1 MDPMLELARNMA
13 KFAHETQT
21 KPGDSVALSFC
32 IATVKGY
39 ANGKIQVQKPFDNTV
54 LELRY
59 VPSAGNLAVNSS
71 CFVLIPGSMSNAIVI
86 GDAALQ
92 NL

>member
-13 KFAHETQT
+13 KFAHETET
-21 KPGDSVALSFC
+21 KPGNNLSLSFC
-32 IATVKGY
+32 IATVIGY
-39 ANGKIQVQKPFDNTV
+39 SGGKIQVQRPFDNTV
-54 LELRY
+54 LSLRY
-59 VPSAGNLAVNSS
+59 VPSAGSLAVNTP
-71 CFVLIPGSMSNAIVI
+71 CFVLIPGSMSNAIVL

>member
-1 MDPMLELARNMA
+1 MDPMLELARNVA

-21 KPGDSVALSFC
+21 KPKDSVALSFC
-32 IATVKGY
+32 IAAVKGY
-39 ANGKIQVQKPFDNTV
+39 ANGKIQVQKPFDSTV
-54 LELRY
+54 LELPY
-59 VPSAGNLAVNSS
+59 VPSAGNLAVNSP